1 MANLIE
7 KVTKQQWTS
16 KPINKF
22 LYLQSKP
29 VTSSLYLSQARHRV
43 RQQTEK
49 TGRKGIN
56 RAVSNNSTGNLWK
69 SDSGWISLPTPFI
82 IQKGLLTFGSSWG
95 PSLRFNV
102 RCFLN
107 GGCLVIQLSSRLWPS
122 PKEGWLCLQSNN
134 VSPSL
139 SQESLYA
146 AGEETQWT
154 AALFPPKS
162 VPFFPLSSESMND
175 V

>member
-69 SDSGWISLPTPFI
+69 SDSGWITLPHPLI
-82 IQKGLLTFGSSWG
+82 IQTGLLTFGSSWG

-107 GGCLVIQLSSRLWPS
+107 GGCLVIQLSSRLWQS
-122 PKEGWLCLQSNN
+122 PKEGNFVYRVTTSLLLCQQSHCMLREKNPVDSSF
-134 VSPSL
+134 VSSYIGTIFSL
-139 SQESLYA
+139 
-146 AGEETQWT
+146 
-154 AALFPPKS
+154 LF
-162 VPFFPLSSESMND
+162 VSMND
-175 V
+175 F